1 MERGEKPRA
10 WPGGGKKAFFSPRP
24 RLARLARRIPFSPRQ
39 AITPVDAYHSI
50 PIVYLQVV
58 DLHIN
63 PRTGG
68 SILCGTFLINHPVG
82 FSLDLT
88 HPIHKVLWLVDVIK
102 CWKVNV
108 TFRFHSN
115 GRIYSGGRQE
125 RTVMLLSKDQK
136 GKVIFYGRSQLQE
149 KKQKILRR
157 NPVYRETPF
166 YMHSCLTMQKLSNLY
181 SVCRVPMSVI
191 KGEKLYIM

>member
-1 MERGEKPRA
+1 MFCIPTSYKQKGEKQDNITFDTEKKKICIPPVACEQASKWSRVKSRA
-10 WPGGGKKAFFSPRP
+10 WLGGGKKAFFSPRS
-24 RLARLARRIPFSPRQ
+24 RLARFARRISFLPTQ
-39 AITPVDAYHSI
+39 GITPVDAYHSI

-82 FSLDLT
+82 FSLHLT
-88 HPIHKVLWLVDVIK
+88 HPIHKMLWLVDVIK

-149 KKQKILRR
+149 KKPENIEKK
-157 NPVYRETPF
+157 
-166 YMHSCLTMQKLSNLY
+166 SCL
-181 SVCRVPMSVI
+181 
-191 KGEKLYIM
+191 